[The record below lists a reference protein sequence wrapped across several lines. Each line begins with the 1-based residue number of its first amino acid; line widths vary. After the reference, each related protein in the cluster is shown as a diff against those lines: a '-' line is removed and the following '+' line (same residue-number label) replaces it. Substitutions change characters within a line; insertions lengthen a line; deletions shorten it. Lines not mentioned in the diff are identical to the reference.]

1 MVTSVVI
8 VGEGG
13 LKEFR
18 AWRSHI
24 ANVVCWCWELF
35 KIGGLLG
42 AFIANF
48 ARGFLRRGFLRRRLL
63 REFRA
68 RVALL
73 GFRLVLAKESS
84 ITSIK
89 AGKKAEAEIET
100 WMILLSLATKEFSF
114 GISRKHSSAD

>member
-48 ARGFLRRGFLRRRLL
+48 ARGFLRCRLL